1 MYPGQQQNQPRM
13 AGNGATSQQFQQ
25 ANQATSGVNSQFPA
39 NSGYNNQVQQSNY
52 QQQQPQWNNGG
63 GSAAGA
69 AAAAQQAGQ
78 QAGAGAYSGQNGFPG
93 YNNPDFNQQWSQ
105 QQQNG
110 NTWQNPV
117 GSWQQNNNN
126 NQQPPTTVQPPTVQ
140 KQNNQVVSGQA
151 SQPPCDSNYQR
162 TFDYVQQCQNWT
174 AQ

>member
-1 MYPGQQQNQPRM
+1 M
-13 AGNGATSQQFQQ
+13 AGNGATAAPPLQGQFQQ

-63 GSAAGA
+63 GAAAGA

>member
-1 MYPGQQQNQPRM
+1 M
-13 AGNGATSQQFQQ
+13 AGNGATAAGQFQQ

-52 QQQQPQWNNGG
+52 QQPQWNNGG
-63 GSAAGA
+63 GATAT
-69 AAAAQQAGQ
+69 AAQQAGQ

-117 GSWQQNNNN
+117 GTWQQNNNN

-151 SQPPCDSNYQR
+151 NQPPCDSNYQR

>member
-1 MYPGQQQNQPRM
+1 M
-13 AGNGATSQQFQQ
+13 AGNGATAAQFQQ

-63 GSAAGA
+63 GAAAGA

-105 QQQNG
+105 QQPNG

-151 SQPPCDSNYQR
+151 NQPPCDSNYQR